1 MKEIDDMVANNW
13 EQLSE
18 LLDEK
23 IGVRYDAD
31 KADQAKAKT
40 AKSALMKKWRSC
52 SMTLQL
58 SE

>member
-1 MKEIDDMVANNW
+1 MVANNW

-31 KADQAKAKT
+31 KAEQAKAENSKERFDEEMEKLLDDF
-40 AKSALMKKWRSC
+40 AAV
-52 SMTLQL
+52 
-58 SE
+58 

>member
-1 MKEIDDMVANNW
+1 LKEIDDMVANNW

-31 KADQAKAKT
+31 KADQAKAENSKERFDEEMEKLLDDF
-40 AKSALMKKWRSC
+40 AA
-52 SMTLQL
+52 
-58 SE
+58 E